1 MKWLPFEGKFRIFL
15 VLLVLLMVLLVF
27 FQTQVLRRAQLALEA
42 EASRRMQ
49 LVTREVAE
57 AVRGL
62 RPHPAGPPLA
72 AAEAD
77 AVRRLSR
84 DRQLLAVDLV
94 DADGRV
100 VWSTLSSRIGRPE
113 PESGGV
119 AAPGAMDPAAAA
131 GPVYSRRV
139 THIPHG
145 TYRWRLEHPSAG
157 LDQARHR
164 LRTLAWIQGG
174 AILVA
179 LVSVLLFARWTLY
192 PYRKLLHTVK
202 QAVGRD
208 ADRGNQ
214 IDLPEFLQES
224 FRGVLRKL
232 ESQQRELRELRSGNP
247 FRAGM
252 LERMAGG
259 FILLRGDGT
268 VAEMNR
274 AAETLLGTDRAGV
287 VGRPYGDGLP
297 AAARLHDILRR
308 TLVDHDTF
316 SREVVPLR
324 RPDGSLAHLG
334 VSASP
339 ALDRDGRPRGAIGLL
354 TDLTEIRA
362 VEERVRTRETLA
374 TVGEW
379 SAGMAHEFRN
389 SLGTILGLTRLLM
402 RRLPETQRETAD
414 SILDEVGGASR
425 NVEQFLQFARPAQ
438 LRLETIDP
446 KDLLRR
452 LARQVET
459 EFAGRIEVRIDGEFP
474 GIQADPD
481 LLRQAFHN
489 LFRNAVESD
498 PERPGR
504 VDVEVSGAR
513 LRNRLRI
520 EITDNGA
527 GISTADLPH
536 IFTPF
541 YTTKAGGTGLGL
553 PLVRKVFLSHDGDIH
568 VDSRPGS
575 GTRFVVELPVSP
587 SAAAP
592 PPPGPIADLGSA
604 GDTL

>member
-1 MKWLPFEGKFRIFL
+1 
-15 VLLVLLMVLLVF
+15 MVLLVF
-27 FQTQVLRRAQLALEA
+27 FQTQVLRRAQLALEE

-62 RPHPAGPPLA
+62 QPHPGEPPLV

-77 AVRRLSR
+77 SVQRLRR
-84 DRQLLAVDLV
+84 DRQLLAIDLV
-94 DADGRV
+94 DAPGRV
-100 VWSTLSSRIGRPE
+100 VWSTLSSRIGRGE
-113 PESGGV
+113 PESGRV
-119 AAPGAMDPAAAA
+119 AEPGAMDPAVAA

-145 TYRWRLEHPSAG
+145 TYRWRLEHPSAA

-174 AILVA
+174 TILVA

-208 ADRGNQ
+208 EDRGSR
-214 IDLPEFLQES
+214 IDLPEFLQDS

-232 ESQQRELRELRSGNP
+232 ESQQQELRELRSGHP

-259 FILLRGDGT
+259 FILLGDDGT

-274 AAETLLGTDRAGV
+274 AAQTLLGTDRAVV
-287 VGRPYGDGLP
+287 VGRPFDVALP
-297 AAARLHDILRR
+297 AAARLRDILRR
-308 TLVDHDTF
+308 TLIDNDTF

-339 ALDRDGRPRGAIGLL
+339 VLDRDGQPRGAIALL
-354 TDLTEIRA
+354 TDLTEIRE
-362 VEERVRTRETLA
+362 VEERVRNRETLA

-402 RRLPETQRETAD
+402 RRLPDGQRETTNA
-414 SILDEVGGASR
+414 ILDEVGGASR
-425 NVEQFLQFARPAQ
+425 NVEQFLQFARPAR
-438 LRLETIDP
+438 LRLETVDP
-446 KDLLRR
+446 QDLLRR

-459 EFAGRIEVRIDGEFP
+459 EFAGRIRVRIDGEFP

-489 LFRNAVESD
+489 LFRNAVESG
-498 PERPGR
+498 PERPGHVDIR
-504 VDVEVSGAR
+504 VRGAR

-527 GISTADLPH
+527 GIAAADLPH

-553 PLVRKVFLSHDGDIH
+553 PLVRKVFLSHDGDIRI
-568 VDSRPGS
+568 DSHSGP
-575 GTRFVVELPVSP
+575 GTRFVVELPVGP
-587 SAAAP
+587 PAAG

-604 GDTL
+604 GDTV